1 MTNNHDEPKTTKG
14 KQAGSI
20 RQYSTIGG
28 GKPLAGSPAPQQSG
42 SQEVQQSKEYSSPFT
57 AHSTGKGGRKQ
68 KTIYLSPNLARRL
81 NMFAAESEQEISEI
95 AEQALDQYL
104 RSLGK

>member
-1 MTNNHDEPKTTKG
+1 MTTNHDDQKATRG
-14 KQAGSI
+14 KHAGSI

-28 GKPLAGSPAPQQSG
+28 GKPSIGSSASQQSE
-42 SQEVQQSKEYSSPFT
+42 SQEVQQSKEHT
-57 AHSTGKGGRKQ
+57 LLSTTHTSGKGERKQ
-68 KTIYLSPNLARRL
+68 KTIYLSPTLARRL

>member
-1 MTNNHDEPKTTKG
+1 MTDNHDESRATRG

-28 GKPLAGSPAPQQSG
+28 GKQSIGSPTFQQSG
-42 SQEVQQSKEYSSPFT
+42 SQEVQQSKEYES
-57 AHSTGKGGRKQ
+57 HSTTQSPGKGGRKQ
-68 KTIYLSPNLARRL
+68 KTIYLSLTLARRL